1 MTSTCRLPSIS
12 AVWKPVRAGRRTRRL
27 GGALAAVLGTAAAR
41 SEDLSARTQVRL
53 EAAAVG
59 ILVNG
64 RHAGSGW
71 VAGDGRDVVTAAH
84 LFWRAVETIEV
95 RFSDGVRAPATLLG
109 SDPAH
114 DLALLRLPETTDA
127 RAPLRLRE
135 RAPRAGAQLWLMGDP
150 VLRQGLL
157 LSGTLA
163 STAPRTEWNPIL
175 HAPTR
180 MLHVSG
186 PGPQGVSGGAW
197 TDDDG
202 RVVGVQS
209 GAITLEGAGT
219 GIAYFAPAGAVRELL
234 RQRGH
239 IVRASLGCA
248 LEEIHEQSEEFI
260 RSVPAPRTGLV
271 AVEIRPD
278 SAAARAGLT
287 GTTLLR
293 SLNGVALTTREAA
306 FGILMR
312 LHPGDEVRLTILD
325 LPTAAEREAVV
336 RLDALRMPGGG

>member
-1 MTSTCRLPSIS
+1 M
-12 AVWKPVRAGRRTRRL
+12 
-27 GGALAAVLGTAAAR
+27 AAVLGTATAW
-41 SEDLSARTQVRL
+41 SGELSARTQARL
-53 EAAAVG
+53 ETAAVG

-84 LFWRAVETIEV
+84 LLWRAFETIEV
-95 RFSDGVRAPATLLG
+95 RFSDGARSPATLLG

-114 DLALLRLPETTDA
+114 DLALLRLPDTTDA
-127 RAPLRLRE
+127 RAALRLRE
-135 RAPRAGAQLWLMGDP
+135 RAPRAGALLWLMGDP

-163 STAPRTEWNPIL
+163 STAPRSEWNPIL

-186 PGPQGVSGGAW
+186 PGPQGISGGAW
-197 TDDDG
+197 TDAGG

-234 RQRGH
+234 RRRGH

-260 RSVPAPRTGLV
+260 RSVPSPRTGLV
-271 AVEIRPD
+271 PVEIQAGG
-278 SAAARAGLT
+278 AAARAGLT

-293 SLNGVALTTREAA
+293 SLNGVALTSRDDALEV
-306 FGILMR
+306 LMR
-312 LHPGDEVRLTILD
+312 LQPGDEVRLTIFD
-325 LPTAAEREAVV
+325 LATATEREAVV
-336 RLDALRMPGGG
+336 RLDALRMSGTAD